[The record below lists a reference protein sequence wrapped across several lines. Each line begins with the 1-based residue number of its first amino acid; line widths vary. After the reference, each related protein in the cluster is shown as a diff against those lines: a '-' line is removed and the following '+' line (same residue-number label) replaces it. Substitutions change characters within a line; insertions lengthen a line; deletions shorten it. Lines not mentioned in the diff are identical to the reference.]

1 MAPNQGTPVCILPFE
16 PTSVSHSFEN
26 VNSGFTNE
34 VVNADMKCSNS
45 PVHAK
50 EATQELDFHITNKS
64 GSIFKNKMEIKEIAL
79 SPKRFR

>member
-34 VVNADMKCSNS
+34 VVNADMK
-45 PVHAK
+45 
-50 EATQELDFHITNKS
+50 L
-64 GSIFKNKMEIKEIAL
+64 
-79 SPKRFR
+79 R